1 MTRFICAVAAAVVVM
16 AAGSAQAE
24 LIRKQSPN
32 TVANTIDRFEAAVKG
47 KGLTVFARI
56 DHAAGAKK
64 VKKELRPTLLIIF
77 GSPAVG
83 TPLMQ
88 AQQTM
93 GLDLPLKVLAWQ
105 DADGKVWIGYQAPA
119 DMAAAHGVPKDNP
132 VIKRITG
139 ALNAFTDAA
148 VKK

>member
-1 MTRFICAVAAAVVVM
+1 MKRMIATGIAAAILMV
-16 AAGSAQAE
+16 AGAAQAE
-24 LIRKQSPN
+24 LVRKQSPHP
-32 TVANTIDRFEAAVKG
+32 VGETIDRLEAVVKE

-64 VKKELRPTLLIIF
+64 AGMDLRPTELIVF
-77 GSPAVG
+77 GSPKVG

-88 AQQTM
+88 AKQTM

-105 DADGKVWIGYQAPA
+105 DEGGQVWLAYEAPA
-119 DMAAAHGVPKDNP
+119 DMGAAHGMAKDNP
-132 VIKRITG
+132 VIQKVTG
-139 ALNAFTDAA
+139 ALDNFTNAA

>member
-1 MTRFICAVAAAVVVM
+1 MRRTIIAATAAVLVM
-16 AAGSAQAE
+16 AAGTAQAE
-24 LIRKQSPN
+24 LVRKQSPHSVAA
-32 TVANTIDRFEAAVKG
+32 TVDRLAAAVKA

-64 VKKELRPTLLIIF
+64 VDLDLRPTELIIF
-77 GSPAVG
+77 GSANVG

-105 DADGKVWIGYQAPA
+105 DEGGKVWLAYEAPA
-119 DMAAAHGVPKDNP
+119 DMAAAHGLPKDNP
-132 VIKRITG
+132 AIKKVTG
-139 ALNAFTDAA
+139 ALDAFTSAA

>member
-1 MTRFICAVAAAVVVM
+1 MKQPVFAAAAAVLMLSASV
-16 AAGSAQAE
+16 AQAD
-24 LIRKQSPN
+24 LVRKKSPHA
-32 TVANTIDRFEAAVKG
+32 VGETIDRLEAVVKE

-64 VKKELRPTLLIIF
+64 VDMALRPTELIVF
-77 GSPAVG
+77 GSAKVG

-88 AQQTM
+88 ANQTM

-105 DADGKVWIGYQAPA
+105 DAGGQVWLAYEAPA
-119 DMAAAHGVPKDNP
+119 DMAAARGLPKDNP
-132 VIKRITG
+132 VIKNITG
-139 ALNAFTDAA
+139 ALDNFTNAA

>member
-1 MTRFICAVAAAVVVM
+1 MTRTAFFVVASLVV
-16 AAGSAQAE
+16 ATGAAQAD
-24 LIRKQSPN
+24 LVRKQSPHS
-32 TVANTIDRFEAAVKG
+32 VAETADRFEAAVKG
-47 KGLTVFARI
+47 KGLTVFNRV

-64 VKKELRPTLLIIF
+64 VDQKLRPTVLIIF

-83 TPLMQ
+83 TPLIQ

-93 GLDLPLKVLAWQ
+93 GLALPLKVLAWE
-105 DADGKVWIGYQAPA
+105 DTDGKVWLAYEAPA
-119 DMAAAHGVPKDNP
+119 DMAAAHGVAKDNP

-139 ALNAFTDAA
+139 ALDGFTSAA

>member
-1 MTRFICAVAAAVVVM
+1 MRRTGFAVVAIVSLL
-16 AAGSAQAE
+16 AAGTAQAE
-24 LIRKQSPN
+24 LVRKQSPHSVGE
-32 TVANTIDRFEAAVKG
+32 TVDRLAAAVKA

-64 VKKELRPTLLIIF
+64 VDMELRPTELIIF
-77 GSPAVG
+77 GSPKVG

-88 AQQTM
+88 AKQTM

-105 DADGKVWIGYQAPA
+105 DEGGQVWLAYQAPA
-119 DMAAAHGVPKDNP
+119 DMAAVHGLPKDNP
-132 VIKRITG
+132 VIKNVAG
-139 ALNAFTDAA
+139 ALDNFTNAA

>member
-1 MTRFICAVAAAVVVM
+1 MTRMIFAVVVAVLVM

-24 LIRKQSPN
+24 LIRKQSPY
-32 TVANTIDRFEAAVKG
+32 TVAETIDRLEAVVKG
-47 KGLTVFARI
+47 KNLTVFARI

-64 VKKELRPTLLIIF
+64 VDKELRPTLLIIF

-105 DADGKVWIGYQAPA
+105 DAAGKVWLGYQAPA
-119 DMAAAHGVPKDNP
+119 DMAAAHGLPKDNP
-132 VIKRITG
+132 VIKRVTG
-139 ALNAFTDAA
+139 ALNAFTNAA

>member
-1 MTRFICAVAAAVVVM
+1 MKQPTFAAAAAVLLFLTG
-16 AAGSAQAE
+16 AAQAD
-24 LIRKQSPN
+24 LVRKQSPHSVGD
-32 TVANTIDRFEAAVKG
+32 TVDKLAAVVKG

-64 VKKELRPTLLIIF
+64 VDMALRPTELIIF
-77 GSPAVG
+77 GSPKVG

-88 AQQTM
+88 AEQTL

-105 DADGKVWIGYQAPA
+105 DADGKVWLAYEAPA
-119 DMAAAHGVPKDNP
+119 DMAAARGLPKDNP
-132 VIKRITG
+132 VVKKITG
-139 ALNAFTDAA
+139 ALDNFTNAA

>member
-1 MTRFICAVAAAVVVM
+1 MKQPVFAAAAAVLLLLTG
-16 AAGSAQAE
+16 AAQAD
-24 LIRKQSPN
+24 LVRKQSPHS
-32 TVANTIDRFEAAVKG
+32 VGETIDRLEAVVKE

-64 VKKELRPTLLIIF
+64 ADLALRPTELIIF
-77 GSPAVG
+77 GSAKVG

-88 AQQTM
+88 AKQTM

-105 DADGKVWIGYQAPA
+105 DEGGKVWLAYEAPA
-119 DMAAAHGVPKDNP
+119 DMAAAHGLPKDNP
-132 VIKRITG
+132 VIKNITG
-139 ALNAFTDAA
+139 ALDNFTNAA

>member
-1 MTRFICAVAAAVVVM
+1 MMRLVFVAAVLALT
-16 AAGSAQAE
+16 AGPAQAE
-24 LIRKQSPN
+24 LIRKQSPYP
-32 TVANTIDRFEAAVKG
+32 VAETADRFEAVVKE

-64 VKKELRPTLLIIF
+64 AGQDLRPTLLIIF

-93 GLDLPLKVLAWQ
+93 GLALPLKVLAWQ
-105 DADGKVWIGYQAPA
+105 DADGKVWVGYEKP
-119 DMAAAHGVPKDNP
+119 DDLAAAHGVPADHP
-132 VIKRITG
+132 VVKRITG
-139 ALNAFTDAA
+139 ALDGFTDAA

>member
-1 MTRFICAVAAAVVVM
+1 MRQKIIAATTALLVM
-16 AAGSAQAE
+16 AAGTAQAE
-24 LIRKQSPN
+24 LVRKQSPHS
-32 TVANTIDRFEAAVKG
+32 VGETIDRLAAVVKG

-64 VKKELRPTLLIIF
+64 VDLDLRPTELIIF
-77 GSPAVG
+77 GSAKVG

-105 DADGKVWIGYQAPA
+105 DDGGRVWLAYEAPA
-119 DMAAAHGVPKDNP
+119 DMAAAHGLPKDNP
-132 VIKRITG
+132 VIKKVTG
-139 ALNAFTDAA
+139 ALDALTSAA

>member
-1 MTRFICAVAAAVVVM
+1 MAKSILFVVASLVL
-16 AAGSAQAE
+16 AAGTAQAE
-24 LIRKQSPN
+24 LVRKQSPH
-32 TVANTIDRFEAAVKG
+32 TVVETIDRLEVAIKE
-47 KGLTVFARI
+47 KGLTVFNRI

-64 VKKELRPTLLIIF
+64 VDQDLRPTMLIIF

-93 GLDLPLKVLAWQ
+93 GLALPLKVLSWE
-105 DADGKVWIGYQAPA
+105 DADGKVWLAYETPA

-132 VIKRITG
+132 AIKRITG
-139 ALNAFTDAA
+139 ALDGFTDAA

>member
-1 MTRFICAVAAAVVVM
+1 MRQKIIAATTALLVM
-16 AAGSAQAE
+16 AAGTAQAE
-24 LIRKQSPN
+24 LVRKQSPHS
-32 TVANTIDRFEAAVKG
+32 VGETIDRLAAVVKG

-64 VKKELRPTLLIIF
+64 VDLDLRPTELIIF
-77 GSPAVG
+77 GSAKVG

-105 DADGKVWIGYQAPA
+105 DDGGRVCLA
-119 DMAAAHGVPKDNP
+119 
-132 VIKRITG
+132 
-139 ALNAFTDAA
+139 
-148 VKK
+148 

>member
-1 MTRFICAVAAAVVVM
+1 MKQPVLAAA
-16 AAGSAQAE
+16 AAALLLTVGTAQAD
-24 LIRKQSPN
+24 LVRKQSPHA
-32 TVANTIDRFEAAVKG
+32 VGETIDRLEAVVKE

-64 VKKELRPTLLIIF
+64 VDMALRPTELIVF
-77 GSPAVG
+77 GSPKVG

-88 AQQTM
+88 AEQTM

-105 DADGKVWIGYQAPA
+105 DDGGQVWLAYEAPA
-119 DMAAAHGVPKDNP
+119 DMAAARGLPKDNP
-132 VIKRITG
+132 VIKQVTG
-139 ALNAFTDAA
+139 ALDNFTDAA

>member
-1 MTRFICAVAAAVVVM
+1 MKHSIFAAVAAVSLLM
-16 AAGSAQAE
+16 IGTAQAD
-24 LIRKQSPN
+24 LVRKQSPHSVGD
-32 TVANTIDRFEAAVKG
+32 TVDRLAAVVKG

-64 VKKELRPTLLIIF
+64 VDMALRPTELIIF
-77 GSPAVG
+77 GSPKVG

-88 AQQTM
+88 AEQTL

-105 DADGKVWIGYQAPA
+105 DADGQVWLAYEAPA
-119 DMAAAHGVPKDNP
+119 DMAVARGLPKDNP
-132 VIKRITG
+132 VIKKITG
-139 ALNAFTDAA
+139 ALDNFTNAA

>member
-1 MTRFICAVAAAVVVM
+1 MRRTIIAATAALLVM
-16 AAGSAQAE
+16 VTGTAQAE
-24 LIRKQSPN
+24 LVRKQSPHS
-32 TVANTIDRFEAAVKG
+32 VAETIDRLAATVKA
-47 KGLTVFARI
+47 KGLTVFIRI

-64 VKKELRPTLLIIF
+64 VDLDLRPTELIIF
-77 GSPAVG
+77 GSAKVG

-105 DADGKVWIGYQAPA
+105 DEGGKVWLAYEAPA
-119 DMAAAHGVPKDNP
+119 DMAAAHGLPKDNP
-132 VIKRITG
+132 VIKKVTG
-139 ALNAFTDAA
+139 ALDALTSAA

>member
-1 MTRFICAVAAAVVVM
+1 MKRIIATAAAAAIVM
-16 AAGSAQAE
+16 VAGAAQAE
-24 LIRKQSPN
+24 LVRKQSPHSVGA
-32 TVANTIDRFEAAVKG
+32 TLDRLDAVVKE

-64 VKKELRPTLLIIF
+64 AGMELRPTELIIF
-77 GSPAVG
+77 GSPKVG

-88 AQQTM
+88 AKQTM

-105 DADGKVWIGYQAPA
+105 DEGGKVWLAYEAPA
-119 DMAAAHGVPKDNP
+119 DMGAARGLPKDNS
-132 VIKRITG
+132 VIQKVTG
-139 ALNAFTDAA
+139 ALDAFTNVA

>member
-1 MTRFICAVAAAVVVM
+1 MRRTIIAATATVLVMMT
-16 AAGSAQAE
+16 GTAQAE
-24 LIRKQSPN
+24 LVRKQSPHS
-32 TVANTIDRFEAAVKG
+32 VAETIDRLAATVKA
-47 KGLTVFARI
+47 KGLTVFALI

-64 VKKELRPTLLIIF
+64 VDMDLRPTELIIF
-77 GSPAVG
+77 GSPKVG

-105 DADGKVWIGYQAPA
+105 DEGGKVWLAYEAPA
-119 DMAAAHGVPKDNP
+119 DMAAAHGLPKDNP
-132 VIKRITG
+132 VIKKITG
-139 ALNAFTDAA
+139 ALDAFTSAA